1 MTEEQLRDLDAA
13 GTIKLSDSTSAVG
26 DYNQALKGFFDPLF
40 STHDVVKVSSV
51 LNFIEEHKSRLAR
64 TNTSNSKI
72 NNSRKAVSRQ
82 LKATK
87 LIKKLQRWKVKDTIS
102 QQELYALINS
112 AHMNQKRNVHFLH
125 RRGAAG
131 YSENVLDSVYR
142 YMVTAGNFASKAK
155 FYAESSAYYAEKFKK
170 DIRDIATSDSQKFL
184 KTYISANYRTS
195 SITAFDNLVNDFLN
209 LAIDK
214 DPIGFGRLLRN
225 HYGRGV
231 YTGLAR
237 DAISLQNVLKLG
249 LFRPAS
255 LAVQAFQVL
264 NANAKLGGNPLI
276 GMSKY
281 FRIGLR
287 ESVGSKYDEKW
298 KELYD
303 YIGINGESV
312 ALDTELLG
320 RRPSFTEKKLLFG
333 KSLKDFAEASMVF
346 FNVGDRWARRLQL
359 LAGTS
364 KPQTNLTRLAKWN
377 VKE

>member
-1 MTEEQLRDLDAA
+1 M
-13 GTIKLSDSTSAVG
+13 
-26 DYNQALKGFFDPLF
+26 
-40 STHDVVKVSSV
+40 
-51 LNFIEEHKSRLAR
+51 
-64 TNTSNSKI
+64 
-72 NNSRKAVSRQ
+72 
-82 LKATK
+82 
-87 LIKKLQRWKVKDTIS
+87 
-102 QQELYALINS
+102 
-112 AHMNQKRNVHFLH
+112 
-125 RRGAAG
+125 
-131 YSENVLDSVYR
+131 
-142 YMVTAGNFASKAK
+142 
-155 FYAESSAYYAEKFKK
+155 
-170 DIRDIATSDSQKFL
+170 
-184 KTYISANYRTS
+184 
-195 SITAFDNLVNDFLN
+195 NDFLN